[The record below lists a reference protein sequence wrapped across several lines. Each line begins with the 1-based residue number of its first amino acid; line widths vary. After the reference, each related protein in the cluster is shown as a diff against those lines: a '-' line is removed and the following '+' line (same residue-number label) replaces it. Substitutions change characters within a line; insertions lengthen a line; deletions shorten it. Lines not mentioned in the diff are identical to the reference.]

1 MVEDGV
7 LPGQLQLRS
16 QGDRI
21 LLDLMRLLE
30 KWYTKRLGGKGTFRS
45 VLRDWSEGRRAAKSG
60 NTVGPDNISG
70 DGKWLKMGAAEFPT
84 GPVNNVQQ

>member
-7 LPGQLQLRS
+7 LPGLGGPEVLPGDWTALRS

-30 KWYTKRLGGKGTFRS
+30 RRYTKRLGGKGTFRS
-45 VLRDWSEGRRAAKSG
+45 VLRME
-60 NTVGPDNISG
+60 
-70 DGKWLKMGAAEFPT
+70 AAEIGVKAGGQRRVAT
-84 GPVNNVQQ
+84 QLVLITYLWRLEVA